1 MNRPEPKP
9 AVGAIAATRNEPQH
23 AYPLGRWTVF
33 KNPFSRKAAPP
44 RQSAP
49 VQSELSLDTLKV
61 VRNDLS
67 DADLEIVR
75 AAEPVAP
82 TPTPAPSSP
91 ATSTEPV
98 PAGLFR
104 ITARIFGRT

>member
-1 MNRPEPKP
+1 MNRPETEP
-9 AVGAIAATRNEPQH
+9 AATAIAVTRNEPQH

-33 KNPFSRKAAPP
+33 KNPFSRKGAP
-44 RQSAP
+44 RQAAP
-49 VQSELSLDTLKV
+49 VQGELSLDTLKV

-67 DADLEIVR
+67 DADLEIIR

-82 TPTPAPSSP
+82 TSAPAAPPADPLPT
-91 ATSTEPV
+91 
-98 PAGLFR
+98 GLLLSR